1 MCIAGILYWG
11 EGVSLP
17 VLKEIPGSKRE
28 PSGSREEVLRAWRAA
43 PRDPGVWR
51 WGTLLAFFVALA
63 TWGERRRLGRGAG
76 KDFSIEWAWPVG
88 LQYRELGINGEG
100 EQTAEPCGEW
110 LGICK
115 REAKA
120 APSHFL
126 VLLHRRYQADPTRR
140 AVEMDEE
147 PRSKPN
153 RLTSAHRRGELERP
167 ATRPSFISFSSTR
180 RCLGK

>member
-28 PSGSREEVLRAWRAA
+28 PPGNREEVLRAWRAV

-51 WGTLLAFFVALA
+51 WGARLAFFVALA

-88 LQYRELGINGEG
+88 LQYRELGIKGEG
-100 EQTAEPCGEW
+100 NKPQNLVANGWVLSSAKPKPRLLTFWSCCTEGT
-110 LGICK
+110 K
-115 REAKA
+115 RILPGGQERWTRSSG
-120 APSHFL
+120 PS
-126 VLLHRRYQADPTRR
+126 RTD
-140 AVEMDEE
+140 
-147 PRSKPN
+147 
-153 RLTSAHRRGELERP
+153 
-167 ATRPSFISFSSTR
+167 
-180 RCLGK
+180 